1 MSLFNDF
8 ENLNSQ
14 ELIEKLKKNKTDLDI
29 VLIYATELGNFDVLK
44 YVVENGNDEI
54 SIDDLNEAL
63 EKACQFGH
71 FDLVKYLIEEK
82 LADDVVNA
90 LFAASLDGNIEIAKY
105 LIDHGANDFNGALWL
120 AAEYGHINL
129 VKLFVQLGADDFQ
142 NSIDYAIYAINNNQ
156 SEILEYLESVKSHK
170 CPQLNT
176 SIDNLK
182 EGF

>member
-1 MSLFNDF
+1 MFLSSDF
-8 ENLNSQ
+8 KDLNTKD
-14 ELIEKLKKNKTDLDI
+14 LIEKIEKNKIDIDI
-29 VLIYATELGNFDVLK
+29 VLIYASELGNLDILK
-44 YVVENGNDEI
+44 YVVENGNDKI
-54 SIDDLNEAL
+54 SIHDLNEAL
-63 EKACQFGH
+63 ENACQFGH
-71 FDLVKYLIEEK
+71 FHIVEYLIEEK

-90 LFAASLDGNIEIAKY
+90 LYAAALDGNIEIAKY

-129 VKLFVQLGADDFQ
+129 VKLLVQLGADDFQ
-142 NSIDYAIYAINNNQ
+142 NSIDRARNNDQ
-156 SEILEYLESVKSHK
+156 TEILEYFESITNNK